1 MKPKID
7 FGQDAPGLLRGF
19 AFGGAVTAIAAL
31 AIKLIF
37 ISGTVVFVV
46 EAGLILVSIYLFGM
60 AALMVY
66 ESRIGKIRDRDRT
79 LSQIVWTGNEQV
91 LDIGCGRGLMLLGAA
106 QRLTTGLATGI
117 DLWRAEDQA
126 NNSADATL
134 RNAALLGVAGRV
146 NVITADMCRLPFDAN
161 SFDIILSAWAVHNLP
176 DQDAR
181 KLALAEMT
189 RVLRPGGRIA
199 LTDIEG
205 RNAYARELAAL
216 GLQDVAVVV
225 LNHVKDRIVSALSFS
240 SFAPFTVFAT
250 KRPQT

>member
-1 MKPKID
+1 
-7 FGQDAPGLLRGF
+7 
-19 AFGGAVTAIAAL
+19 
-31 AIKLIF
+31 
-37 ISGTVVFVV
+37 
-46 EAGLILVSIYLFGM
+46 
-60 AALMVY
+60 
-66 ESRIGKIRDRDRT
+66 
-79 LSQIVWTGNEQV
+79 
-91 LDIGCGRGLMLLGAA
+91 MLLGAA

-205 RNAYARELAAL
+205 RNAYARDLAAL